1 MLCIRNSEK
10 CLLWVRILSN
20 EVYIIG
26 AGQTKFGE
34 LWNKSLRNLAV
45 EAGLKAIEDAGIYS
59 RDVDAIYGANS
70 LAGVINQQENIGA
83 LITDFSGLSAD
94 GIPSLRVESSTA
106 SGGAALRDAYLS
118 IKSGEYDVV
127 VVGGVEKMTDIHGS
141 DILEKSSSILDREWE
156 AFFGAT
162 PAAMAALIARKY
174 MHDFNVE
181 KEALSM
187 FSVNDHMNGSKNPDA
202 QFRNKLTIQ
211 QAMNATAVA
220 DPLNMMDCSPLS
232 DGAAALVLASE
243 SYMKKNKREGVR
255 ILSSAVAEDY
265 LSVGSRK
272 SIYTLNSTKLA
283 VEKALHKAQKKR
295 SDISFMEVHDS
306 FSIYGLLELEDLGF
320 AEKGK
325 AKDLVYDE
333 IKLDGSIPVNPSGG
347 LKAKGDPYGA
357 VGVGQA
363 VDAYKQLMGKA
374 GDNQIKDARH
384 ALIHNMAGTGTS
396 SVIHILGE

>member
-363 VDAYKQLMGKA
+363 VDAYKQLRGKA
-374 GDNQIKDARH
+374 GDNQIKDAGY
-384 ALIHNMAGTGTS
+384 ALIHNMAGTGSS

>member
-94 GIPSLRVESSTA
+94 GIPSLRIESSTA

-127 VVGGVEKMTDIHGS
+127 VVGGVEKMTDIHGN

-187 FSVNDHMNGSKNPDA
+187 FSVNDHLNGSKNPDA

-243 SYMKKNKREGVR
+243 SYTKKNNREGIR

-265 LSVGSRK
+265 LAVGSRK

-283 VEKALHKAQKKR
+283 VEKAFRKAQIKR

-374 GDNQIKDARH
+374 GDNQIKDAGY
-384 ALIHNMAGTGTS
+384 ALIHNMAGTGSS

>member
-1 MLCIRNSEK
+1 M
-10 CLLWVRILSN
+10 SN

-26 AGQTKFGE
+26 AGETKFGE
-34 LWNKSLRNLAV
+34 LWDKSLRTLAV

-59 RDVDAIYGANS
+59 KDIDAIYGGNS
-70 LAGVINQQENIGA
+70 LAGLINKQENIGA
-83 LITDFSGLSAD
+83 LIADFSGMAED
-94 GIPSLRVESSTA
+94 GIPAVRVESSTA
-106 SGGAALRDAYLS
+106 SGAAALREAYLS

-174 MHDFNVE
+174 MNDFNVE
-181 KEALSM
+181 KEALAQ
-187 FSVNDHMNGSKNPDA
+187 FSVNDHQNASKNPDA
-202 QFRNKLTIQ
+202 QFKNKLTLA
-211 QAMNATAVA
+211 QAMNSTPVA

-232 DGAAALVLASE
+232 DGAAALILASE
-243 SYMKKNKREGVR
+243 SFMKKNKKEGVR

-265 LSVGSRK
+265 LSVSSRR
-272 SIYTLNSTKLA
+272 SIYTLTSAKQA
-283 VEKALHKAQKKR
+283 AEKAFSRAGIKR
-295 SDISFMEVHDS
+295 DDISFMEVHDS

-320 AEKGK
+320 ADKGQ
-325 AKDLVYDE
+325 AKKMVYDD
-333 IKLDGSIPVNPSGG
+333 IKHDGRLPVNPSGG

-363 VDAYKQLMGKA
+363 VEAYRQLMERA
-374 GDNQIKDARH
+374 GENQIKDARY
-384 ALIHNMAGTGTS
+384 ALLHNMAGTGVS
-396 SVIHILGE
+396 SIVHIIGE

>member
-187 FSVNDHMNGSKNPDA
+187 FSVNDHLNGSKNPDA

-243 SYMKKNKREGVR
+243 SYTKKNNREGIR

-265 LSVGSRK
+265 LAVGSRK

-283 VEKALHKAQKKR
+283 VEKAFRKAQIKR

-374 GDNQIKDARH
+374 GDNQIKDAGY
-384 ALIHNMAGTGTS
+384 ALIHNMAGTGSS

>member
-83 LITDFSGLSAD
+83 LIADFSGLSAD

-243 SYMKKNKREGVR
+243 SYTKKNNREGIR

-265 LSVGSRK
+265 LAVGSRK

-283 VEKALHKAQKKR
+283 VEKAFRKAQIKR

-363 VDAYKQLMGKA
+363 VDAYKQLRGKA
-374 GDNQIKDARH
+374 GDNQIKDARY
-384 ALIHNMAGTGTS
+384 ALIHNMAGTGSS

>member
-1 MLCIRNSEK
+1 MIA
-10 CLLWVRILSN
+10 LSN

-26 AGQTKFGE
+26 AGETKFGE
-34 LWNKSLRNLAV
+34 LWDKSLRNLAV

-59 RDVDAIYGANS
+59 RDIGVIYGANS
-70 LAGVINQQENIGA
+70 LAGIINKQENIGA
-83 LITDFSGLSAD
+83 LITDFSGLSED

-106 SGGAALRDAYLS
+106 SGAAALREAYLS
-118 IKSGEYDVV
+118 IKSGEYDVA

-141 DILEKSSSILDREWE
+141 DILEKLSSILDREWE

-187 FSVNDHMNGSKNPDA
+187 FSVNDHANSSKNPDA
-202 QFRNKLTIQ
+202 QFRNKLTLQ
-211 QAMNATAVA
+211 QAMNAVEVA
-220 DPLNMMDCSPLS
+220 DPLNLMDCSPLS

-243 SYMKKNKREGVR
+243 DFMKKNKREGVH

-272 SIYTLNSTKLA
+272 SIYTLSSTKLA
-283 VEKALHKAQKKR
+283 AEKVFQKAKIKR
-295 SDISFMEVHDS
+295 DDISFMEIHDS
-306 FSIYGLLELEDLGF
+306 FSIYGLLEMEDLGF

-325 AKDLVYDE
+325 AKDLVYDD
-333 IKLDGSIPVNPSGG
+333 IKLNGRLPVNPSGG

-363 VDAYKQLMGKA
+363 VDAYRQLKGVA
-374 GDNQIKDARH
+374 GANQIKNARY
-384 ALIHNMAGTGTS
+384 ALLHNMAGTGTS
-396 SVIHILGE
+396 SIIHILGE

>member
-1 MLCIRNSEK
+1 MK
-10 CLLWVRILSN
+10 VLSN

-26 AGQTKFGE
+26 AGETKFGE
-34 LWNKSLRNLAV
+34 LWDKSLRNLAV
-45 EAGLKAIEDAGIYS
+45 EAGLKAIENAGIYS
-59 RDVDAIYGANS
+59 KDVDAIYGANS
-70 LAGVINQQENIGA
+70 LAGIINKQENIGA
-83 LITDFSGLSAD
+83 LIADFSGLSAD

-106 SGGAALRDAYLS
+106 SGAAALRDAYLS
-118 IKSGEYDVV
+118 IKSEEYDVV

-174 MHDFNVE
+174 MHDFNVD

-187 FSVNDHMNGSKNPDA
+187 FSINDHLNGSKNPDA
-202 QFRNKLTIQ
+202 QFRNKITLQ

-232 DGAAALVLASE
+232 DGAAAVVLASE
-243 SYMKKNKREGVR
+243 SYMKKNKKEGVH

-265 LSVGSRK
+265 LSVGSRQ
-272 SIYTLNSTKLA
+272 SIYTLTSTKLA
-283 VEKALHKAQKKR
+283 AEKAFKKAAIKR
-295 SDISFMEVHDS
+295 DDISFMEVHDS

-325 AKDLVYDE
+325 ANKMVYDD
-333 IKLDGSIPVNPSGG
+333 IKLDGRLPVNPSGG

-363 VDAYKQLMGKA
+363 VDAYRQLTGKA
-374 GDNQIKDARH
+374 GDNQIKDARY
-384 ALIHNMAGTGTS
+384 ALLHNMAGTGAS
-396 SVIHILGE
+396 SIIHILGE

>member
-1 MLCIRNSEK
+1 MK
-10 CLLWVRILSN
+10 VLSN

-26 AGQTKFGE
+26 AGETKFGE
-34 LWNKSLRNLAV
+34 LWDKSLRNLAV
-45 EAGLKAIEDAGIYS
+45 EAGLKAVENAGIYS
-59 RDVDAIYGANS
+59 KDVDAIYGANS
-70 LAGVINQQENIGA
+70 LAGIINKQENIGA
-83 LITDFSGLSAD
+83 LIADFSGLSAD

-106 SGGAALRDAYLS
+106 SGAAALRDAYLS
-118 IKSGEYDVV
+118 IKSEEYDVV
-127 VVGGVEKMTDIHGS
+127 IVGGVEKMTDIHGS

-174 MHDFNVE
+174 MHDFNVD

-187 FSVNDHMNGSKNPDA
+187 FSVNDHLNGSRNPDA
-202 QFRNKLTIQ
+202 QFRNKLTLQ

-232 DGAAALVLASE
+232 DGAAAVVLASE
-243 SYMKKNKREGVR
+243 NYMKKNKKEGVH

-265 LSVGSRK
+265 LSVGSRQ
-272 SIYTLNSTKLA
+272 SIYTLTSTKLA
-283 VEKALHKAQKKR
+283 AEKAFRKAGIKR
-295 SDISFMEVHDS
+295 DDISFMEVHDS

-325 AKDLVYDE
+325 ASKMVYDD
-333 IKLDGSIPVNPSGG
+333 IKLEGRLPVNPSGG

-363 VDAYKQLMGKA
+363 VDAYRQLTGKA
-374 GDNQIKDARH
+374 GDNQIKDARYG
-384 ALIHNMAGTGTS
+384 LLHNMAGTGAS
-396 SVIHILGE
+396 SIIHILGE

>member
-363 VDAYKQLMGKA
+363 VDAYKQLRGKA
-374 GDNQIKDARH
+374 GDNQIKDARY
-384 ALIHNMAGTGTS
+384 ALIHNMAGTGSS

>member
-1 MLCIRNSEK
+1 MLCIRNSGK
-10 CLLWVRILSN
+10 CLSWVRVLSN

-26 AGQTKFGE
+26 AGETKFGE

-83 LITDFSGLSAD
+83 LIADFSGLSAD

-127 VVGGVEKMTDIHGS
+127 VVGGVEKMTDIHGN

-174 MHDFNVE
+174 MHDFKVE

-187 FSVNDHMNGSKNPDA
+187 FSVNDHLNGSKNPDA

-243 SYMKKNKREGVR
+243 SYTKKNNREGIR

-265 LSVGSRK
+265 LAVGSRK

-283 VEKALHKAQKKR
+283 VEKAFRKAQIKR

-363 VDAYKQLMGKA
+363 VDAYKQLRGKA
-374 GDNQIKDARH
+374 GDNQIKDARY
-384 ALIHNMAGTGTS
+384 ALIHNMAGTGSS

>member
-10 CLLWVRILSN
+10 CLLWVRVLSN

-26 AGQTKFGE
+26 AGETKFGE

-94 GIPSLRVESSTA
+94 GIPSLRIESSTA

-127 VVGGVEKMTDIHGS
+127 VVGGVEKMTDIHGN

-187 FSVNDHMNGSKNPDA
+187 FSVNDHLNGSKNPDA

-243 SYMKKNKREGVR
+243 SYTKKNNREGIR

-265 LSVGSRK
+265 LAVGSRK

-283 VEKALHKAQKKR
+283 VEKAFRKAQIKR

-363 VDAYKQLMGKA
+363 VDAYKQLRGKA
-374 GDNQIKDARH
+374 GDNQIKDAGY
-384 ALIHNMAGTGTS
+384 ALIHNMAGTGSS

>member
-1 MLCIRNSEK
+1 VIT
-10 CLLWVRILSN
+10 LSN

-26 AGQTKFGE
+26 AGETKFGE
-34 LWNKSLRNLAV
+34 LWDKSLRNLAV

-59 RDVDAIYGANS
+59 QDIGAIYGGNS
-70 LAGVINQQENIGA
+70 LAGVINKQENIGA
-83 LITDFSGLSAD
+83 LIADFSGLSAD

-106 SGGAALRDAYLS
+106 SGAAALREAYLS
-118 IKSGEYDVV
+118 IKSGEYDVA

-141 DILEKSSSILDREWE
+141 DILERTSSILDREWE

-181 KEALSM
+181 KEVLSM
-187 FSVNDHMNGSKNPDA
+187 FSVNDHANSSKNPDA
-202 QFRNKLTIQ
+202 QFRNKLTLQ
-211 QAMNATAVA
+211 QAMNATEVA

-243 SYMKKNKREGVR
+243 DFMKKNKKEGVH

-272 SIYTLNSTKLA
+272 SVYTLSSTKLA
-283 VEKALHKAQKKR
+283 AEKAFQKANIKR
-295 SDISFMEVHDS
+295 DDISFMEIHDS
-306 FSIYGLLELEDLGF
+306 FSIYGLLEIEDLGF
-320 AEKGK
+320 SEKGK
-325 AKDLVYDE
+325 AKDLVYDD
-333 IKLDGSIPVNPSGG
+333 IKLNGRLPVNPSGG

-363 VDAYKQLMGKA
+363 VEAYRQLKGIS
-374 GDNQIKDARH
+374 GDNQIKGARY
-384 ALIHNMAGTGTS
+384 ALLHNMAGTGTS
-396 SVIHILGE
+396 SIIHILGE